1 MAESR
6 TLSSD
11 THGAFLVP
19 GIRNDTGW
27 LELQADCLAQPRRN
41 LSLNEPVNWKSYL
54 CWLCL
59 FGTELCFLVPLSPN
73 VKKNPCFYMSVKHR
87 IVWSTCPFWNCRDFN
102 PEFADSIQAMCAP
115 PDGHCSQHLGNTAP
129 KLERMGQET
138 GPSGKSA
145 GDRIISPIVSL
156 KQAPM
161 SLQLIKMPD
170 DKHSLFPVQK
180 QTKTQLSLSLF
191 GRKGNKNS

>member
-1 MAESR
+1 MDSMGALGKLEILTVRGGSVAESR

-41 LSLNEPVNWKSYL
+41 SSLNEPGNWKSYL

-73 VKKNPCFYMSVKHR
+73 VKKSMFLYVCQTSYSL
-87 IVWSTCPFWNCRDFN
+87 
-102 PEFADSIQAMCAP
+102 E
-115 PDGHCSQHLGNTAP
+115 HLP
-129 KLERMGQET
+129 LLE
-138 GPSGKSA
+138 
-145 GDRIISPIVSL
+145 
-156 KQAPM
+156 
-161 SLQLIKMPD
+161 LQRL
-170 DKHSLFPVQK
+170 
-180 QTKTQLSLSLF
+180 
-191 GRKGNKNS
+191 